1 MSGHNKFSKIKHKKA
16 SSDAKKSKVFSR
28 YSKLITVES
37 KKCNGDVN
45 SASLARAIELAKKEN
60 VPKDVIEK
68 AVTKGTDASAAALEP
83 VMYESYGPGGCALV
97 ITALTDNKNRTA
109 AEIRHIFS
117 KTNHELGTPGSAMW
131 AFSKTDEGFVANN
144 PLELSEDDMQKLVD
158 LYEKLDEQDDT
169 QHIYTTALGLD
180 EILNSEE

>member
-16 SSDAKKSKVFSR
+16 STDAKKSKIFSR

-37 KKCNGDVN
+37 KKCNGDTN

-68 AVTKGTDASAAALEP
+68 AVTKGTDASSVAMDT
-83 VMYESYGPGGCALV
+83 VVYEAFGPGGTALIV
-97 ITALTDNKNRTA
+97 TALTDNKNRTA
-109 AEIRHIFS
+109 AEVRHIFS
-117 KTNHELGTPGSAMW
+117 KAGFELGAPGSATW
-131 AFSKTDEGFVANN
+131 AFTKTDEGFVPTM

-169 QHIYTTALGLD
+169 QNIYTTAVGLE